1 MEKNIENIVSVSSLP
16 GLYYLESSRSNGLII
31 KDMDSGVKQF
41 VSVRKHQFTPLRSIA
56 IYTYG
61 DSTPIEDIFKTMVE
75 IKQDHNI
82 SELLKASNNDLANY
96 FRIVLPEYDED
107 RVYPSDM
114 KKVLKWFDFLDK
126 RDFFSMNAE
135 TNEKS
140 TSEDIGEEE

>member
-56 IYTYG
+56 IYTYS

-82 SELLKASNNDLANY
+82 AELLKASNSDLANY

-126 RDFFSMNAE
+126 RDFFSINSE
-135 TNEKS
+135 TTEKS

>member
-1 MEKNIENIVSVSSLP
+1 MDKNIENIVSVSSLP

-56 IYTYG
+56 IYTYS

>member
-1 MEKNIENIVSVSSLP
+1 MDKNIENIVSVSNLP

-56 IYTYG
+56 IYTYS